1 MAMVSKTDITGT
13 DMIPV
18 PILATIFPKGIY
30 SVSLF
35 LFMTFVENGGGLN
48 GGNPPATSP
57 VKKKNEKFHT
67 FSFHDFSAL
76 FFQPTLAHVKVF
88 AKKTSPNPLYNKP
101 PFCNGVSYKYLINL

>member
-57 VKKKNEKFHT
+57 VSKKK
-67 FSFHDFSAL
+67 
-76 FFQPTLAHVKVF
+76 
-88 AKKTSPNPLYNKP
+88 
-101 PFCNGVSYKYLINL
+101 

>member
-57 VKKKNEKFHT
+57 VRKKNEKFFNKFKISHLIRIEN
-67 FSFHDFSAL
+67 FFYL
-76 FFQPTLAHVKVF
+76 FTRERKWTHIILFEYE
-88 AKKTSPNPLYNKP
+88 SR
-101 PFCNGVSYKYLINL
+101 